1 MTPDRDQR
9 LYRFDP
15 LDRSGVFLGLGVIQC
30 AFVGGGLVLAVTA
43 LTAGVPLVIASLPV
57 LSGVAISFGRVGP
70 YAAWEWLPLGVSW
83 LALRLGRGQRWY
95 ARLPLLVGDGHESPP
110 LPPCLEGLDVL
121 EVPWR
126 GSVHM
131 GAVRDRQQHTLTA
144 LVPTSGPEFVTQPRA
159 EQERLLS
166 GWGDVLGHFATESSP
181 VIHLGWSD
189 LARQSGMR
197 EHVAWLEG
205 AERGDPHTAAAESYR
220 QLLEGAVTQASAH
233 EVVIFITVARDR
245 LGRRAQVGDPEVAL
259 GRALVSSVEALLR
272 GLRTAGL
279 AGADPLGVA
288 DLRRALRHRIDPF
301 TARPRMANARLI
313 ERLGLVTSPGA
324 GPMALETDWR
334 HAHIDGAWHRTYW
347 IVGFPRLP
355 QQPSWLEPF
364 LAAPLVCRSITV
376 FFRPVSTHQSR
387 RRIERDLVKLESDAQ
402 TKEDNGRRV
411 DARHRRATQALLDRE
426 EELVAGFPEMGH
438 NALVCVT
445 AAAPE
450 QLENDCEVVEQ
461 LAREVGI
468 ELKIVDA
475 RQDLAWAS
483 SLPFGLAAKHGLV

>member
-1 MTPDRDQR
+1 MSAERER

-43 LTAGVPLVIASLPV
+43 ITAGLPLIAAALPA
-57 LSGVAISFGRVGP
+57 LLGVAVSFGRIGG
-70 YAAWEWLPLGVSW
+70 YAAWEWLPLGASW
-83 LALRLGRGQRWY
+83 VLMRLGRGQRWF
-95 ARLPLLVGDGHESPP
+95 ARLPLLVGAGREHPP
-110 LPPCLEGLDVL
+110 LPPCLDGLDII

-126 GSVHM
+126 GNLHL

-144 LVPTSGPEFVTQPRA
+144 LLPASGPEFVTQPRG

-181 VIHLGWSD
+181 VVHLGWSD

-197 EHVAWLEG
+197 EHLAWLDG
-205 AERGDPHTAAAESYR
+205 AERGERHAAAEESYR
-220 QLLEGAVTQASAH
+220 QLLAGAVTQASAH
-233 EVVIFITVARDR
+233 EVVIFVTAARDR
-245 LGRRAQVGDPEVAL
+245 LGRRAVVGDPEAAL
-259 GRALVSSVEALLR
+259 GRALASSVEALLR

-279 AGADPLGVA
+279 AGADPLSVA
-288 DLRRALRHRIDPF
+288 DVRRVLRHRIDPF
-301 TARPRMANARLI
+301 ATRPRIPSGRLI

-324 GPMALETDWR
+324 GPMALESEWR
-334 HAHIDGAWHRTYW
+334 HTRIDGAWHRTYW
-347 IVGFPRLP
+347 IVGYPRLP

-364 LAAPLVCRSITV
+364 LAGVCRAITV

-402 TKEDNGRRV
+402 TKEDKGRRV

-438 NALVCVT
+438 NALVCVS
-445 AAAPE
+445 APDFD

-468 ELKIVDA
+468 ELKVVDA
-475 RQDLAWAS
+475 RQDLAWAG
-483 SLPFGLAAKHGLV
+483 SLPFGLAARHGLV

>member
-1 MTPDRDQR
+1 MTAERDR

-30 AFVGGGLVLAVTA
+30 ALVGGGLVLAVTA
-43 LTAGVPLVIASLPV
+43 ITAGLPLLVAALPA
-57 LSGVAISFGRVGP
+57 LAGVAVSFARVGG
-70 YAAWEWLPLGVSW
+70 YAAWEWLPLGASW
-83 LALRLGRGQRWY
+83 ILMRLGRGQRWH
-95 ARLPLLVGDGHESPP
+95 ARLPLLVGAGRERPP
-110 LPPCLEGLDVL
+110 LPPCLAGLDII
-121 EVPWR
+121 EIPWR
-126 GSVHM
+126 GSLHL

-144 LVPTSGPEFVTQPRA
+144 LVPASGPEFVTQPRA

-166 GWGDVLGHFATESSP
+166 GWGDVLSHFAAESSP

-205 AERGDPHTAAAESYR
+205 AERGERHAAAEESYR

-233 EVVIFITVARDR
+233 EVVIFVTVARDR
-245 LGRRAQVGDPEVAL
+245 LGRRALAGDPEAAL
-259 GRALVSSVEALLR
+259 ARALASSVEALLR

-279 AGADPLGVA
+279 AGADPLSAA
-288 DLRRALRHRIDPF
+288 DVRRVLRHRIDPF
-301 TARPRMANARLI
+301 AARPRVTNGRLI

-334 HAHIDGAWHRTYW
+334 HARIDGAWHRTYW
-347 IVGFPRLP
+347 IVGYPRLP

-364 LAAPLVCRSITV
+364 LAGPGVCRSITV
-376 FFRPVSTHQSR
+376 FFRPVSTYQSR

-402 TKEDNGRRV
+402 TKEDKGRRV

-438 NALVCVT
+438 NALVCVS
-445 AAAPE
+445 AADLD

-468 ELKIVDA
+468 ELKVVDA
-475 RQDLAWAS
+475 LQDLAWAC
-483 SLPFGLAAKHGLV
+483 SLPFGLVVRHGLV